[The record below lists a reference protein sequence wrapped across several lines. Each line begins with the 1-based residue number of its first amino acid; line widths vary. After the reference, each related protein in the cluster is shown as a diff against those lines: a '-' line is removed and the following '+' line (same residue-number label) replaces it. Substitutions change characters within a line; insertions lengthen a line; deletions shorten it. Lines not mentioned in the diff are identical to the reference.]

1 MPRNFRVLSILL
13 VLGSPF
19 SLGGFLAGPVWSG
32 PIPAHLGPDRPVF
45 DPSIFG
51 IRPDQGPDRTGSLGL
66 GLDCYTV

>member
-32 PIPAHLGPDRPVF
+32 PVPAHLGPDRTK
-45 DPSIFG
+45 
-51 IRPDQGPDRTGSLGL
+51 DQTGPDHPGWDRTV
-66 GLDCYTV
+66 TQPR